1 MVPSELLPTVCCLRP
16 ALTGSASPF
25 LVTRLRL
32 GSLRARPADSQLR
45 VCGPKH
51 PGSASAG
58 HLAVPRREPRY
69 LNCSTI
75 LQGEL
80 LSFH

>member
-16 ALTGSASPF
+16 SWMGSASPF

-69 LNCSTI
+69 LICSTI